1 MTEIFRARKQS
12 EVPTESEMPKPT
24 KLKDISNEFH
34 DALSCLYRAAINLR
48 NATSEGTYTTM
59 KEAAHYA
66 HVARNLELSPNIG
79 NAFAG
84 LVGTLH
90 ANSNVRID
98 SKD

>member
-48 NATSEGTYTTM
+48 NATSEGTYNTV
-59 KEAAHYA
+59 KEATHHAT
-66 HVARNLELSPNIG
+66 VARNLELSPNIG

-84 LVGTLH
+84 LVDNL
-90 ANSNVRID
+90 D
-98 SKD
+98 KESKKAS